1 MVVVKEIGEVRAR
14 SVSSRLKGGL
24 DSRGYP
30 LTCVMLKDM
39 GELRA
44 RSFSCRLKGGLES

>member
-1 MVVVKEIGEVRAR
+1 MVKDMGELRAR
-14 SVSSRLKGGL
+14 SVSCRLKGGL
-24 DSRGYP
+24 EGRGYP

-44 RSFSCRLKGGLES
+44 WSVSCRVM